1 VINQKIDMH
10 LAYKITSLFTA
21 AEQLRDP
28 NILLSSVKYCM
39 YEVMQS
45 FRRLQVINEDNDD
58 DDDDDD
64 ET

>member
-1 VINQKIDMH
+1 MINQKIDMH
-10 LAYKITSLFTA
+10 LSYKFNSLFTA
-21 AEQLRDP
+21 AEQLQDP

-58 DDDDDD
+58 DDA
-64 ET
+64 